1 MKRAPTE
8 IERLSLREAC
18 LWYARLSDD
27 SASGADHDQWQRWLS
42 ANGQN
47 QHAWQQ
53 VEAINRK
60 MRGIPSQLG
69 SPLLRTPETSRRQVL
84 SGLALMVGAGGLAWL
99 GTRTDTWQAWQSD
112 LYTGIGERRQQTLA
126 DGSSLTLNT
135 HSAVQ
140 LAFTQS
146 RRELRLLEG
155 EILVATARDRH
166 TTPRPFMIQTRD
178 GQVEA
183 LGTRFTVR
191 VMADRTRVAVLDKT
205 VAITPR
211 AMPGQRH
218 LLSAG
223 TYLDFTHRTAGA
235 THTNT
240 ASIASWE
247 HGSLIALDMPLGD
260 VLDELG
266 RYRPGVLR
274 CDPGV
279 RAMKISGSFPLN
291 DTDQALSALENG
303 FGLRLV
309 YRTRYWV
316 TVAAVA

>member
-1 MKRAPTE
+1 MKRIPSE
-8 IERLSLREAC
+8 NERLSLREAC

-27 SASGADHDQWQRWLS
+27 SANSAEREQWQRWLH

-47 QHAWQQ
+47 QQAWQQ

-60 MRGIPSQLG
+60 MRGIPAEFSG
-69 SPLLRTPETSRRQVL
+69 PLLRTADASRRQVL
-84 SGLALMVGAGGLAWL
+84 GGLALLVGAGGLAWL
-99 GTRTDTWQAWQSD
+99 GARSDTWQAWQSD
-112 LYTGIGERRQQTLA
+112 LYTGIGERRQQTLP
-126 DGSSLTLNT
+126 DGSSLILNT

-140 LAFTQS
+140 VAFTDS
-146 RRELRLLEG
+146 RRELQLLEG
-155 EILVATARDRH
+155 EILVTTARDVH
-166 TTPRPFMIQTRD
+166 PTPRPFLIQTRH

-191 VMADRTRVAVLDKT
+191 VMADHTRVAVLDKT

-211 AMPGQRH
+211 DVPGQRR
-218 LLSAG
+218 LLEAG
-223 TYLDFTHRTAGA
+223 AYLDFTHRA
-235 THTNT
+235 TSVERPNT

-247 HGSLIALDMPLGD
+247 HGSLIALDMPLGEM
-260 VLDELG
+260 LEELG
-266 RYRPGVLR
+266 RYRAGVLR
-274 CDPGV
+274 CDPGL
-279 RAMKISGSFPLN
+279 RDMKISGSFPLN

-316 TVAAVA
+316 TVAPVA